1 MDSKIII
8 DAFSELAKEKGID
21 KNQLTNIIEEVFMSL
36 IEKKY
41 GEDNVDKFSIIVNM
55 ERGEIEIYQEKEV
68 VDVITNDL
76 LEISIDKVKTIDETL
91 AVGEIY
97 IDIINVESF
106 GRRLINTAKQ
116 FLIQKINDVEKQA
129 IYDDFNTKIN
139 EIFTAYVHQIQRDR
153 IFLSDENKTEILL
166 PRSEQIPNDRF
177 KRGDQVRGILKEVNY
192 LPKGPEIILSRNA
205 NEYLVK
211 LFELEVPEIED
222 GIIEIRNVSRI
233 PGDRSKVIVYSSD
246 RRIDAVGACVGM
258 KGSRI
263 QSIVRE
269 LNGEKIDIINW
280 SERPEILISRALSP
294 AKPVNLYLD
303 EERPYAVA
311 VFSDDELA
319 QAIGTNGSNIKLSSN
334 VTDYKIDA
342 VSLSEYNKNQT
353 VDINL
358 ITDIASKYRKI
369 LIENKILTTSD
380 FLNTEL
386 DNLIGLKGLG
396 EKSVDTIKLSIED
409 YLLKN

>member
-319 QAIGTNGSNIKLSSN
+319 QAIGINGSNIKLSSN

>member
-41 GEDNVDKFSIIVNM
+41 GEENVDKFSIIVNM

-68 VDVITNDL
+68 VDIITNDL

-129 IYDDFNTKIN
+129 IYNDFNTKIN
-139 EIFTAYVHQIQRDR
+139 EILTAYVHQIQRDR

-342 VSLSEYNKNQT
+342 VSLSEYNKNQI

-369 LIENKILTTSD
+369 LIENNILTTSD
-380 FLNTEL
+380 FLNTEA

>member
-311 VFSDDELA
+311 VFADDELA

-342 VSLSEYNKNQT
+342 VSLSEYNKNQI

-386 DNLIGLKGLG
+386 DNLIELKGLG

>member
-8 DAFSELAKEKGID
+8 DAFSDLAKEKGID

-41 GEDNVDKFSIIVNM
+41 GEDNMDKFSIIVNM
-55 ERGEIEIYQEKEV
+55 ERGEIEIFQEKEV
-68 VDVITNDL
+68 VDVISNPL
-76 LEISIDKVKTIDETL
+76 LEISINEVKSIDETL

-97 IDIINVESF
+97 IDIINVETF

-116 FLIQKINDVEKQA
+116 FLIQKINEVEKQA
-129 IYDDFNTKIN
+129 VYDDFNTKIN

-205 NEYLVK
+205 DEYLVK

-222 GIIEIRNVSRI
+222 GIIEIRNVSRM

-263 QSIVRE
+263 QSVVRE

-303 EERPYAVA
+303 EERSYALA
-311 VFSDDELA
+311 VFSDEDLA
-319 QAIGTNGSNIKLSSN
+319 QAMGSRGSNIKLSSS
-334 VTDYKIDA
+334 VTSYKIDA
-342 VSLSEYNKNQT
+342 VSLTEYNKKQSI
-353 VDINL
+353 DINK

-369 LIENKILTTSD
+369 LIENQILNTSD
-380 FLNTEL
+380 FLNKEIK
-386 DNLIGLKGLG
+386 DIVDMKGLG
-396 EKSVDTIKLSIED
+396 EKSVDSIKNSIED
-409 YLLKN
+409 YLLKI

>member
-55 ERGEIEIYQEKEV
+55 ERGEIEIYQEKDV
-68 VDVITNDL
+68 VDIITNDL

-129 IYDDFNTKIN
+129 IYNDFNTKIN

-205 NEYLVK
+205 NEYLEK

-342 VSLSEYNKNQT
+342 VSLSEYNKNQI

-386 DNLIGLKGLG
+386 DNLIGFKGLG
-396 EKSVDTIKLSIED
+396 EKSVDTIKLTIED

>member
-55 ERGEIEIYQEKEV
+55 DRGEIEIYQEKEV
-68 VDVITNDL
+68 VDVITNEL
-76 LEISIDKVKTIDETL
+76 LEISINKVKSIDETL

-97 IDIINVESF
+97 IDIIDVESF

-129 IYDDFNTKIN
+129 IYDDFNTRIN
-139 EIFTAYVHQIQRDR
+139 EILTAYVHQIQRDR

-233 PGDRSKVIVYSSD
+233 PGDRSKVVVYSSD

-311 VFSDDELA
+311 VFSDDDLA

-342 VSLSEYNKNQT
+342 VSLSEYNKNQSI
-353 VDINL
+353 DINL
-358 ITDIASKYRKI
+358 ITEIASKYRKI

-380 FLNTEL
+380 FLNTDIDE
-386 DNLIGLKGLG
+386 IVGLKGLG

>member
-211 LFELEVPEIED
+211 LFELEVPEID
-222 GIIEIRNVSRI
+222 QSAAFTVPTIREPAN
-233 PGDRSKVIVYSSD
+233 
-246 RRIDAVGACVGM
+246 AVNP
-258 KGSRI
+258 I
-263 QSIVRE
+263 
-269 LNGEKIDIINW
+269 
-280 SERPEILISRALSP
+280 
-294 AKPVNLYLD
+294 
-303 EERPYAVA
+303 
-311 VFSDDELA
+311 F
-319 QAIGTNGSNIKLSSN
+319 
-334 VTDYKIDA
+334 
-342 VSLSEYNKNQT
+342 VSLF
-353 VDINL
+353 I
-358 ITDIASKYRKI
+358 
-369 LIENKILTTSD
+369 
-380 FLNTEL
+380 FNTPCF
-386 DNLIGLKGLG
+386 
-396 EKSVDTIKLSIED
+396 
-409 YLLKN
+409 

>member
-55 ERGEIEIYQEKEV
+55 ERGEIEIYQEKDV

-311 VFSDDELA
+311 VFADDELA

-342 VSLSEYNKNQT
+342 VSLSEYNKNQI

-396 EKSVDTIKLSIED
+396 EKSVDTIKLTIED